1 MIASFSIIGSGF
13 INEINYLMI
22 AFFMVG
28 VGFGGYD
35 VVTQVYT
42 AEISGNR
49 FRNFSTSVLYISW
62 AVG

>member
-1 MIASFSIIGSGF
+1 
-13 INEINYLMI
+13 MI

-28 VGFGGYD
+28 FGFGGYD

-62 AVG
+62 AIG